1 MDIIDDKLDKS
12 DSEQQGEDVG
22 SPTTFKRN
30 IYGLQKTCMYLPN
43 TINTMLFSSIMYCVK
58 V

>member
-1 MDIIDDKLDKS
+1 MDITDDKLDKS
-12 DSEQQGEDVG
+12 DSEQQGGDVG

-30 IYGLQKTCMYLPN
+30 IFGRQKTCMYLLN
-43 TINTMLFSSIMYCVK
+43 TINTMLFSSIIYFMK